1 MYLKYNNDIVVHNGN
16 RNLVECLKISA
27 LSTYMGVPLH
37 VHATGLRGIGKT
49 TLIRAFKNVLPA
61 IERIKSCPFNCSP
74 EHPVCSIHR
83 GMSRDELEA
92 IGREHIPMPFLEI
105 SHSAKPGT
113 VAGGIDLKKLINK
126 DNPEA
131 AILLGTIPRANRG
144 IIFID
149 EINRLAETSA
159 QITDIL
165 LDVMGTKPGR
175 IQIEETGLADIEL
188 PVSITIWAA
197 SNPDEEPGHI
207 KDIRKQLCDRFDYE
221 VNVKR
226 PESLEEIK
234 EVICGPGRFYLDE
247 LGQSLREF
255 DNKKA
260 KEPEV
265 PDEIYMMLAKLYKD
279 FCMESIRPVKSILQ
293 GAKILAM
300 LGHRK
305 HVTAEDVAKVVSFMA
320 NIESEYKEKAAEYLL
335 SSTGGLDNRQLSGE
349 HQRSGLIS
357 KLTSISKKNAKA
369 RNGSVSVFPDNA
381 RPISEIDENK
391 WVVTGK
397 DIKKIDTQ

>member
-1 MYLKYNNDIVVHNGN
+1 MKYNNDIVVHNGN

-37 VHATGLRGIGKT
+37 THATGLRGIGKT
-49 TLIRAFKNVLPA
+49 TLIRAFKNVLPP
-61 IERIKSCPFNCSP
+61 IERIKGCPFNCSP
-74 EHPVCSIHR
+74 EHPVCSLHR
-83 GMSRDELEA
+83 DMSRDELEA
-92 IGREHIPMPFLEI
+92 IGREYIPMPFLEI

-113 VAGGIDLKKLINK
+113 VAGGIDLKKLIDK

-175 IQIEETGLADIEL
+175 IQIEETGLSDIEL

-226 PESLEEIK
+226 PEALEEIK
-234 EVICGPGRFYLDE
+234 EVICGPARFYLDE
-247 LGQSLREF
+247 LGQCLRSFGNE
-255 DNKKA
+255 KA
-260 KEPEV
+260 SEPEV
-265 PDEIYMMLAKLYKD
+265 PDEIYTLLAKLYKD
-279 FCMESIRPVKSILQ
+279 FGMESIRPVKSILQ
-293 GAKILAM
+293 GARILAM
-300 LGHRK
+300 LERRK
-305 HVTAEDVAKVVSFMA
+305 YVTREDVAKVISFMA
-320 NIESEYKEKAAEYLL
+320 NIESEYKEKAVEYMHSSPGGMDNQQQSVEQQTSGIL
-335 SSTGGLDNRQLSGE
+335 SRLAG
-349 HQRSGLIS
+349 IS
-357 KLTSISKKNAKA
+357 RKHAKS

-381 RPISEIDENK
+381 RPLAEIDENK

-397 DIKKIDTQ
+397 DIRKIDTQ